1 MAWLKV
7 TSSAILGTRFELIR
21 GPWWGGAYGQTWH
34 GHKWRCTVCGREGYG
49 DAAGPTPRDGWSSAC
64 RRGHAPCD
72 YCGRMLPL
80 RLNGQPRI
88 HTRCPQRTGGT
99 R

>member
-1 MAWLKV
+1 VSWLKV
-7 TSSAILGTRFELIR
+7 SSVAILGTRFTKVR
-21 GPWWGGAYGQTWH
+21 DPYYGGAYGQTYH
-34 GHKWRCTVCGREGYG
+34 GTKWRCDMCGATGYG
-49 DAAGPTPRDGWSSAC
+49 DENGPHNSPWSEPH

-80 RLNGQPRI
+80 KLDGQPRV
-88 HTRCPQRTGGT
+88 HTRCPERDE